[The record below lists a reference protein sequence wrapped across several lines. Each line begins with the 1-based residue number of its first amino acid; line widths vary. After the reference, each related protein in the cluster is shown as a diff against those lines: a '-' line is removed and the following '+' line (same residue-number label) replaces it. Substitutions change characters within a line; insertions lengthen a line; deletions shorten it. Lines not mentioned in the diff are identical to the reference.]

1 MTMQRKGCKSDTLS
15 AGGPFFKELAYA
27 AGKDKRTSRFK
38 TVRHTGFK
46 TLIRRNTA
54 AHYKGSRRN
63 GRTSCE
69 QFGRCGIDGRLAQGV
84 RQSARRFDLGCEPS
98 VLRS

>member
-1 MTMQRKGCKSDTLS
+1 MQRKGCKSDIVS
-15 AGGPFFKELAYA
+15 AGGLFFKELAYA

-54 AHYKGSRRN
+54 AHYTGGRRN
-63 GRTSCE
+63 GRTPCE
-69 QFGRCGIDGRLAQGV
+69 QFGRGGIDGRLAQGI